1 MDNFLIEPIQQA
13 EIEKVGSLLADTFV
27 TNPAYAS
34 VFKNKHNLK
43 EGLQWLFTASLVI
56 NNQKHPLT
64 MTIKEKKSEE
74 IIGTFTLI
82 PPQGVENTLSIYT
95 KIGIGGFV
103 SKFGPGA
110 LIRMLKLDAI
120 NKNLLKKSLE
130 NSTHYYLS
138 MVAIKEEYR
147 GKGTGSMV
155 LKKVINDLINSS
167 PLCRTIGLTTQ
178 LPENVVFYSR
188 LGFTKLDE
196 GYVTFRENKYYNYN
210 MKYDLY

>member
-1 MDNFLIEPIQQA
+1 MDNFLIEPIRQS
-13 EIEKVGSLLADTFV
+13 EMEKVSSLLVNAFV
-27 TNPAYAS
+27 TNPAYAL
-34 VFKNKHNLK
+34 VFRNKSNLK

-64 MTIKEKKSEE
+64 MTIKEKKSED

-82 PPQGVENTLSIYT
+82 PPQSVENTISIYT
-95 KIGIGGFV
+95 KIGIGGFI
-103 SKFGPGA
+103 SQFGLST
-110 LIRMLKLDAI
+110 LIRMLKLDAT
-120 NKNLLKKSLE
+120 NKNILKKSLD
-130 NSTHYYLS
+130 NSRHYYLS
-138 MVAIKEEYR
+138 MVAIKEEHR

-155 LKKVINDLINSS
+155 LKKVINDLVNSS
-167 PLCRTIGLTTQ
+167 PLCPTIGLTTQ

-196 GYVTFRENKYYNYN
+196 GYVTFRESKYYNYN